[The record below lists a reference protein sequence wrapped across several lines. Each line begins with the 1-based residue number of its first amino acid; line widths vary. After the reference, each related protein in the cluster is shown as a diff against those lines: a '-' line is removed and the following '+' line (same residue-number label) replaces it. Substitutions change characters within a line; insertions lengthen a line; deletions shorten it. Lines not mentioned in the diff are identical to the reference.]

1 MSMATEGPGWRNHLT
16 SAALCLHERTGVG
29 LEKRRLRDIIALC
42 NCLKGGCAEVGFSL
56 FSQVTAIGQEVMA
69 SSCARGGSGW
79 VLGNISSQK
88 EW

>member
-42 NCLKGGCAEVGFSL
+42 NCLKGGCGEVGGVSL
-56 FSQVTAIGQEVMA
+56 FCKTRGNGLKLQVQGRFRLDVRKIIF
-69 SSCARGGSGW
+69 C
-79 VLGNISSQK
+79 
-88 EW
+88 